1 MATAVMNRVADEVTN
16 SVTNRV
22 TNSVANG
29 VVNRMFLYNKL
40 TGELVRD
47 EHIAAE
53 DAADRN
59 ESLEAKGSNCRWVS
73 VEPWMFCF

>member
-16 SVTNRV
+16 SVTDRLA
-22 TNSVANG
+22 NSGTSSVL
-29 VVNRMFLYNKL
+29 NRMFLYNKL

-47 EHIAAE
+47 EHITAE

-59 ESLEAKGSNCRWVS
+59 KRLEAKGSNSRWVS